1 LLSQWNYWCW
11 YMNHGPANL
20 PKPLLSSRKRKT
32 FSRAS
37 CSACMSSEYVRAQ
50 LSHFDDANHPDDDHP
65 PADCAMDLP

>member
-32 FSRAS
+32 FSESFLFCMYEFGVRAS
-37 CSACMSSEYVRAQ
+37 AAIAFR
-50 LSHFDDANHPDDDHP
+50 
-65 PADCAMDLP
+65 